1 MNRRSELIAG
11 VLGVLCLALIIGHM
25 VIQNGRTPEDDL
37 EDLNQVEEVKSNMP
51 SKDEIIDRFVAAYNA
66 RYSDKITDIRRGNI
80 RTKYSGTIKG
90 YSIDMINANNAAAE
104 SFNVTINN
112 KHEEPCS
119 DDIYEIYGNILR
131 IIDSALTD
139 TQIYDSI
146 STLKNTQ
153 QLSQFQ
159 LNDISVDYAPMIDQP
174 CQAASHLGI
183 RSKNYK

>member
-1 MNRRSELIAG
+1 MNRRLELITG

-37 EDLNQVEEVKSNMP
+37 EDLNQVEEVKSNMS

-66 RYSDKITDIRRGNI
+66 RYSDKITNIKRGNI
-80 RTKYSGTIKG
+80 RTKYSGAIKG
-90 YSIDMINANNAAAE
+90 YSINIINANNAAAE

-112 KHEEPCS
+112 KHEESCS
-119 DDIYEIYGNILR
+119 DTIYENLLKIL
-131 IIDSALTD
+131 DESLTD

-159 LNDISVDYAPMIDQP
+159 LNDISVDYIPMVDQP
-174 CQAASHLGI
+174 CQAASRLDI
-183 RSKNYK
+183 QSKNYK